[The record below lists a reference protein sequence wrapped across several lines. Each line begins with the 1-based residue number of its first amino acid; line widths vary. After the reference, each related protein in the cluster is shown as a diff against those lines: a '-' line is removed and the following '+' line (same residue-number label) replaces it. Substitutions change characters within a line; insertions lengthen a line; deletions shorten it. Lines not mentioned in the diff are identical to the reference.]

1 MTAPNQH
8 RFGTEGTVV
17 DRVPEP
23 MPMEDLLVELN
34 CWAGGIGARE
44 ARPGVTVCRFEEPGP
59 YSWEPAHGVTFGLV
73 AQGRLSV
80 DIDRTTHGCGPLEG
94 VVFTDRLCPAI
105 EVVAASADHPFL
117 AMFLQID
124 AAIIRRI
131 STDVLVSDAA
141 AVPMAR
147 RGRAGGNQCSGTFGV
162 DARLLHSVLRFLHA
176 LDGELDERV
185 LAPICLQEI
194 VYRLLQIVN
203 CQDPLEVASRESDV
217 DPTRAAIEY
226 IRSHLTE
233 SMSVSD
239 IAREVQLSESAFAH
253 TFRATIGV
261 SPYQFLKSERLAA
274 ARRMLI
280 SRSGISVSEVARAVG
295 YSSASHFITEF
306 KRRYAVTPREYANGK
321 YSCDALEA
329 LDRQDGTH
337 ARTAEIAHSPAGN

>member
-8 RFGTEGTVV
+8 RFGTEGAVADSVT
-17 DRVPEP
+17 EP
-23 MPMEDLLVELN
+23 TPTEDLVAELN
-34 CWAGGIGARE
+34 CWTGGIGARQ
-44 ARPGVTVCRFEEPGP
+44 ARSGVTVDRFDEPGP
-59 YSWEPAHGVTFGLV
+59 YSWEPAQGVTFGLV

-80 DIDRTTHGCGPLEG
+80 DIDRITHDCGPLEG
-94 VVFTDRLCPAI
+94 IVFTDRSCPAI
-105 EVVAASADHPFL
+105 EVDAASADHPFL
-117 AMFLQID
+117 AMFLHID

-141 AVPMAR
+141 AVPITR
-147 RGRAGGNQCSGTFGV
+147 RGRAGRNQCSGTFRV
-162 DARLLHSVLRFLHA
+162 DARLLHTVLRFLRA

-194 VYRLLQIVN
+194 VYRLLQIVS
-203 CQDPLEVASRESDV
+203 CQDPLEVASRESDI

-226 IRSHLTE
+226 IRSHLAE

-239 IAREVQLSESAFAH
+239 IAREVQMSESAFAH

-280 SRSGISVSEVARAVG
+280 TESGISVSEVARAVG

-321 YSCDALEA
+321 CFGAALEA
-329 LDRQDGTH
+329 VDRHDPTH
-337 ARTAEIAHSPAGN
+337 ARTPEVVHSPAGK

>member
-1 MTAPNQH
+1 MNSVT
-8 RFGTEGTVV
+8 
-17 DRVPEP
+17 EP
-23 MPMEDLLVELN
+23 MPVEDLLVELN
-34 CWAGGIGARE
+34 CWAGVNGARE
-44 ARPGVTVCRFEEPGP
+44 ARGVTVCRFEEPGP

-80 DIDRTTHGCGPLEG
+80 DIDRTAHGCGPLEG
-94 VVFTDRLCPAI
+94 IVFTDRLCPAI
-105 EVVAASADHPFL
+105 EVVEASADHPFL

-124 AAIIRRI
+124 TAIIRRI

-141 AVPMAR
+141 AVPITR
-147 RGRAGGNQCSGTFGV
+147 RGRPGGNQCSGTFRV
-162 DARLLHSVLRFLHA
+162 DARLLHTILRFLRA

-194 VYRLLQIVN
+194 VYRLLQIVS

-217 DPTRAAIEY
+217 DPTRSAIEY

-239 IAREVQLSESAFAH
+239 IAREVQMSESAFAH

-280 SRSGISVSEVARAVG
+280 TESGISVSEVARAVG

-306 KRRYAVTPREYANGK
+306 KRRYAVTPREYASGK
-321 YSCDALEA
+321 YSYAALEV
-329 LDRQDGTH
+329 LDRHDPTH
-337 ARTAEIAHSPAGN
+337 TRTAEMVHSPAGN

>member
-1 MTAPNQH
+1 MTAPNRR
-8 RFGTEGTVV
+8 RFGRKAQPWTATQT
-17 DRVPEP
+17 

-34 CWAGGIGARE
+34 CWAGGVGARE
-44 ARPGVTVCRFEEPGP
+44 VRPGLTVCRFDAPGP
-59 YSWEPAHGVTFGLV
+59 YSWGPAHGVTFGLV

-80 DIDRTTHGCGPLEG
+80 DIGRTAHGCGPLEG
-94 VVFTDRLCPAI
+94 VVFTDRLCPTVD
-105 EVVAASADHPFL
+105 VVAASTDHPFL

-131 STDVLVSDAA
+131 STNVLVSDVA
-141 AVPMAR
+141 AVPVAR
-147 RGRAGGNQCSGTFGV
+147 RGRTSGNQCSGTFSV
-162 DARLLHSVLRFLHA
+162 DARLLHSVLRFLRA

-194 VYRLLQIVN
+194 VYRLLQIVC

-226 IRSHLTE
+226 IRSHLAE
-233 SMSVSD
+233 SMTVSD
-239 IAREVQLSESAFAH
+239 IAREVRLSESAFAH

-261 SPYQFLKSERLAA
+261 SPYQFLKSERLDA

-280 SRSGISVSEVARAVG
+280 TGSGISVSEVAHAVG

-306 KRRYAVTPREYANGK
+306 KRRYAVTPREYSNGK
-321 YSCDALEA
+321 YSYAA
-329 LDRQDGTH
+329 LDVVDRPDGAH
-337 ARTAEIAHSPAGN
+337 ARTAEMVHFPAGN